1 MAKKRTKKNILN
13 ISTLKEVMIDIEY
26 IPKLIKAVNKQAV
39 GAVVEHWK
47 TRAGYPGLQ
56 ARLSERDI
64 KTANDRSQARRDPRN
79 TLSGAYGF
87 GLRRSQVLGDKRKK
101 GAAFV
106 SSGKLG
112 EQIKKRSASQI
123 RKNSRGKFHARFS
136 IMGGALNFL
145 GKQHMRGVTVMN
157 KVEEI
162 HSYTYTRE
170 NGKVVNVPRRVGGRW
185 KVTGLAPKTFKQEW
199 EFQQDELR
207 FLNERYL
214 RIREVLK
221 RRVAKKQM
229 TSKGK
234 VRVAYARRLRAMTQL

>member
-1 MAKKRTKKNILN
+1 MAKRRTKKNVLN
-13 ISTLKEVMIDIEY
+13 IATLKEVARDIEY
-26 IPKLIKAVNKQAV
+26 IPKLLKAVNRQAV
-39 GAVVEHWK
+39 NEVVEHWK

-56 ARLSERDI
+56 ARLSERDL

-87 GLRRSQVLGDKRKK
+87 GLRRSQVLGKEKKK
-101 GAAFV
+101 GSAFV
-106 SSGKLG
+106 ATG
-112 EQIKKRSASQI
+112 RFDDQI
-123 RKNSRGKFHARFS
+123 RNRKPRLIGKNSLGKFHARFS
-136 IMGGALNFL
+136 IMGGALNLL
-145 GKQHMRGVTVMN
+145 GKQHMRGVTVMD
-157 KVEEI
+157 KVEEV

-207 FLNERYL
+207 FLNDRYL

-229 TSKGK
+229 NSNGTVKA
-234 VRVAYARRLRAMTQL
+234 AYTNQLRAAKE